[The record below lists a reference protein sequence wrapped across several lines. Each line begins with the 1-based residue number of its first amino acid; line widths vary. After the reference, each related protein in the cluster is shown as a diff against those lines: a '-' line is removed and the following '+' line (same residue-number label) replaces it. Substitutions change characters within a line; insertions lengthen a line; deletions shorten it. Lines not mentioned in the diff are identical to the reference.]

1 LWYSVKTIMTF
12 FQDNQ
17 TNSIGIQFRFLM
29 TCKLSV
35 DIQKS
40 IDFDG
45 FLDEVGFVRLFIQK
59 YKYYSHQT
67 ISHKPLRFCHSL
79 PNPCLPSSCPFQIS
93 SSFLFLSVFFK
104 DYFFLFVKFI
114 KSLYIFVIISY
125 FFVPI
130 LFSCMISCLFQC
142 HVFCFQFLV
151 FFTDFLFMICCFFCP
166 IFLYAMFFSFQFL
179 VFLAYFSF
187 FDLFNFNRNSLFFLA
202 S

>member
-1 LWYSVKTIMTF
+1 MTF

-79 PNPCLPSSCPFQIS
+79 PNPCLPSSCPYIFI
-93 SSFLFLSVFFK
+93 FK
-104 DYFFLFVKFI
+104 DSFFLFVKFI
-114 KSLYIFVIISY
+114 KSLYIY
-125 FFVPI
+125 
-130 LFSCMISCLFQC
+130 LL
-142 HVFCFQFLV
+142 
-151 FFTDFLFMICCFFCP
+151 
-166 IFLYAMFFSFQFL
+166 
-179 VFLAYFSF
+179 
-187 FDLFNFNRNSLFFLA
+187 
-202 S
+202 